1 MTTSEPSTPSL
12 RRPIDEGDW
21 NMAYLFPAEVAEA
34 RRRNGL
40 VILPVAPIEWHG
52 PHLAMG
58 CDNLLAHAF
67 ARRLALALECPYYPP
82 LFVGT
87 ERERSPEM
95 LEAIGFERNAYVEGM
110 DFPRHEVASAY
121 FREEV
126 FALVVREALN
136 VLLGRMLFRRV
147 LIVNGH
153 GADNQRAVLDR
164 LCREFNAS
172 SPAECRVMWVYP
184 VPRSMFAGAIG
195 HAASEETSMLA
206 ATWPS
211 CVDLARLPASG
222 PLRNIDHG
230 VVDGETFDGQP
241 TPDHTLRADRDPRAH
256 TDASR
261 GLEQIERAARET
273 IEDVTRAWAVGG
285 RRSNA
290 DGLSPRA
297 VNREVDRS

>member
-1 MTTSEPSTPSL
+1 MTNHEPSAPSS

-21 NMAYLFPAEVAEA
+21 NMAYLFPGEIAEA

-40 VILPVAPIEWHG
+40 VILPVAPVEWHG

-87 ERERSPEM
+87 ERERSPDM
-95 LEAIGFERNAYVEGM
+95 LEAIGLDRDAYVEGM
-110 DFPRHEVASAY
+110 DFPRNEVASAY

-126 FALVVREALN
+126 FALVVREALS
-136 VLLGRMLFRRV
+136 VLIGRMRFRRV

-172 SPAECRVMWVYP
+172 SPAERRVMWVYP
-184 VPRSMFAGAIG
+184 GFPRSMIAGAIG

-211 CVDLARLPASG
+211 CVDLSRLPASG
-222 PLRNIDHG
+222 PLRNVDHA
-230 VVDGETFDGQP
+230 VVDGETFDGRP
-241 TPDHTLRADRDPRAH
+241 TPDRTLRADHDPRAH
-256 TDASR
+256 TDPSW
-261 GLEQIERAARET
+261 GLERIERAVVETLEDLARTWPAESS
-273 IEDVTRAWAVGG
+273 RA
-285 RRSNA
+285 R
-290 DGLSPRA
+290 
-297 VNREVDRS
+297 

>member
-1 MTTSEPSTPSL
+1 MTKNEPSTPSP

-40 VILPVAPIEWHG
+40 VILPVAPVEWHG

-87 ERERSPEM
+87 ERERSPDM
-95 LEAIGFERNAYVEGM
+95 LEAIGFERDAYIEGM
-110 DFPRHEVASAY
+110 DFPRNEVASAY

-136 VLLGRMLFRRV
+136 VLLGRMRFGRV

-164 LCREFNAS
+164 LCREFNAA
-172 SPAECRVMWVYP
+172 SPAGHRVMWVYP
-184 VPRSMFAGAIG
+184 GFPRSILAGAIG
-195 HAASEETSMLA
+195 HAASEEASMLA

-211 CVDLARLPASG
+211 CVDLSRLPASG
-222 PLRNIDHG
+222 ALRNIDHA

-241 TPDHTLRADRDPRAH
+241 TPDHTLRANHDPRAH
-256 TDASR
+256 TDASW

-273 IEDVTRAWAVGG
+273 IEELTRTWASGAVTT
-285 RRSNA
+285 
-290 DGLSPRA
+290 
-297 VNREVDRS
+297 

>member
-1 MTTSEPSTPSL
+1 
-12 RRPIDEGDW
+12 
-21 NMAYLFPAEVAEA
+21 MAYLFPAEVAAA
-34 RRRNGL
+34 RRRSGL

-95 LEAIGFERNAYVEGM
+95 LEAIGLDRDAFVEGM
-110 DFPRHEVASAY
+110 DFPQHEVASAY

-126 FALVVREALN
+126 FATVVRETLN
-136 VLLGRMLFRRV
+136 VLLGRMQFRRV

-172 SPAECRVMWVYP
+172 VPSGCRVVWVYP
-184 VPRSMFAGAIG
+184 GFPRSMIAGAIG
-195 HAASEETSMLA
+195 HAASEEASMLA
-206 ATWPS
+206 ATFPA
-211 CVDLARLPASG
+211 CVDLSRLPASG

-230 VVDGETFDGQP
+230 VIDGETFDGQP
-241 TPDHTLRADRDPRAH
+241 TPDRTLRADRDPRAH
-256 TDASR
+256 TDASWGR
-261 GLEQIERAARET
+261 ERIE
-273 IEDVTRAWAVGG
+273 WAVVETLEELA
-285 RRSNA
+285 RKWPAESA
-290 DGLSPRA
+290 
-297 VNREVDRS
+297 